1 MVDGVL
7 AAALEKEGDDIARN
21 EDLGHPSHGHEA
33 QILSVKVGDCSAEDH
48 VYGRGVQRRREQN
61 HQRLQGV
68 KRDGDEVIAGDDSTD
83 VSDDLDCIDVNIP
96 SSIERE

>member
-33 QILSVKVGDCSAEDH
+33 QILGVEVCDCSAEDH
-48 VYGRGVQRRREQN
+48 VYGRGV
-61 HQRLQGV
+61 
-68 KRDGDEVIAGDDSTD
+68 
-83 VSDDLDCIDVNIP
+83 
-96 SSIERE
+96 